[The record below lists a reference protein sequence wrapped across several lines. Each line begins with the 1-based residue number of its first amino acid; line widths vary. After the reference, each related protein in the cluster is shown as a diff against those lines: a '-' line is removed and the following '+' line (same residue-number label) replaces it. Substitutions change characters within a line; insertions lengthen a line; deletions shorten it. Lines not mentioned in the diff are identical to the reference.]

1 MIIILI
7 KMTTPVNP
15 LLNIFLATITYYFYW
30 SYIIFSLVYSIKND

>member
-30 SYIIFSLVYSIKND
+30 SYIILKGKFLKLF